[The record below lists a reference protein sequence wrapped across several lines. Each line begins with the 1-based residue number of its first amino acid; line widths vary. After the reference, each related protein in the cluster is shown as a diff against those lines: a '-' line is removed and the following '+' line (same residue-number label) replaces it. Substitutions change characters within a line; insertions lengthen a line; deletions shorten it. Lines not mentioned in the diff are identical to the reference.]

1 MALALARRF
10 RRLGIAAAAAAVLA
24 AVLVTATAVPGDLYL
39 YPPRPGRPTV
49 TAYVVDNG
57 YHTEIALPSAFVHA
71 RGGASDQALSQLSPS
86 PWVMIGW
93 GDAAFYTGRG
103 WSPRRIGEALDA
115 ALPPSNASR
124 LRLTPLAR
132 DPSEAFGGAA
142 LRLTLSEA
150 GAERMLRRLEH
161 AFRRLQDGTPVR
173 APSAPHHGAALF
185 FEGAEDFGFP
195 KLCNNWTGDVVAYA
209 GLPVTPAL
217 HLTPQGLMWD
227 LRRASPQVRDQT
239 IQPKPSMFP

>member
-1 MALALARRF
+1 MGLAAARRL
-10 RRLGIAAAAAAVLA
+10 RRLGIAVALLALLAAALA
-24 AVLVTATAVPGDLYL
+24 TATARPGDGYL
-39 YPPRPGRPTV
+39 YPPRSGRPTV

-71 RGGASDQALSQLSPS
+71 RGGASAKALTQLSPS

-93 GDAAFYTGRG
+93 GEATFYAGRG
-103 WSPRRIGEALDA
+103 WSPRRIGEALGA
-115 ALPPSNASR
+115 LLPPPNPSR

-132 DPSEAFGGAA
+132 DPSQAFEDGV

-150 GAERMLRRLEH
+150 GAERMLRRLDH

-173 APSAPHHGAALF
+173 APAAPHHGPALF

-195 KLCNNWTGDVVAYA
+195 KLCNAWTGDVVSYA
-209 GLPVTPAL
+209 GLPVAPAL
-217 HLTPQGLMWD
+217 HLTPQGLIWD
-227 LRRASPQVRDQT
+227 LSRATRERPGGPQRD
-239 IQPKPSMFP
+239 KARLFS